1 MIYFITF
8 YLKENKPCS
17 FPPPTLSPSYYTQ
30 KKMSKQAKVKFYST
44 GGEYGCFSN
53 FSRHSVK
60 MKDKMWRTSEH
71 YFQAMKFE
79 NTEYEEDIRNLQ
91 TPSQAASMGRRRDL
105 PLRKDWENVK
115 NHIMYEVVAC

>member
-1 MIYFITF
+1 M
-8 YLKENKPCS
+8 
-17 FPPPTLSPSYYTQ
+17 
-30 KKMSKQAKVKFYST
+30 KFYST